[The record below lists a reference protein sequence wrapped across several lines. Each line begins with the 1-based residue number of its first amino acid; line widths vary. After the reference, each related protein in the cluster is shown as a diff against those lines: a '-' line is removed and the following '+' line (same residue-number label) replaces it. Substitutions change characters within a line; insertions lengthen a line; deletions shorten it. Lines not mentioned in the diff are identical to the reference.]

1 MRVRAL
7 SVSPEERAAQ
17 AAMRNGISQWTI
29 WPLSISF
36 ALSVSTGN
44 LALKYLFPSF
54 NQMLASIGPLV
65 TIMLDVFVTGTKYN
79 FMSYFSVGLCVV
91 GVMMCTL
98 GEPSMNVWGLFFN
111 LTSTFLRGLK
121 SVLQQTLL
129 QDHKIDSVTL
139 LFFMAPQA
147 ALVLLP
153 TTLFMEGTSA
163 WINFMNFDHKFEAA
177 MFWLVIASCLNAC
190 FLNITTFIVTR
201 ETSAVTLQVL
211 GNAKT
216 LVGIAISFAW
226 FGNATTNMQLSG
238 IAVCIMGI
246 VCYERLGKKFK
257 TAKQNPLLRMEM
269 EIQER
274 QKKTAGY

>member
-1 MRVRAL
+1 MQVRAMGL
-7 SVSPEERAAQ
+7 SPEARAEQ
-17 AAMRNGISQWTI
+17 EQLRKGISQRLI

-65 TIMLDVFVTGTKYN
+65 TIMLDVCVTGTKYN

-98 GEPSMNVWGLFFN
+98 GEPSMHVWGLLFN
-111 LTSTFLRGLK
+111 LTSTLLRGLK

-139 LFFMAPQA
+139 LYFMAPQA
-147 ALVLLP
+147 ALVMLP
-153 TTLFMEGTSA
+153 TTLLMEGTDT
-163 WINFMNFDHKFEAA
+163 WKNFLNLDQKYEAT

-190 FLNITTFIVTR
+190 FLNITTFVVTR

-216 LVGIAISFAW
+216 LVGIAISFMW
-226 FGNATTNMQLSG
+226 FGNATTKMQLSG
-238 IAVCIMGI
+238 IAVCIVGI

-257 TAKQNPLLRMEM
+257 TAKQNPLLKMEL
-269 EIQER
+269 EFQER
-274 QKKTAGY
+274 QRKPAA